1 MIELVAFLAVP
12 VVLIEMALV
21 LALYLKVPLRQ
32 WLIPTIVLLIVWLL
46 LPPHWFSSVIVLV
59 LALAVIA
66 SHFYVVAK
74 TRRRGLPVGPANNP
88 HDKVESTEPVTP
100 FPAINQGAGNEA
112 NYQELDQ
119 AKGEEEREGYDRAS
133 HPTKRASS
141 KRRKKQKGRK
151 GAGATQK
158 PVSTSDLPTADKPT
172 IEEYLKGPSNFFDD
186 E

>member
-1 MIELVAFLAVP
+1 MVELIAFLAVP
-12 VVLIEMALV
+12 VVLIEMTLV

-32 WLIPTIVLLIVWLL
+32 WLIPTIVLLVVWLL
-46 LPPHWFSSVIVLV
+46 LPPHWFSSVIVVV
-59 LALAVIA
+59 LSLAVIA

-74 TRRRGLPVGPANNP
+74 TRRKGLPVSPANNP
-88 HDKVESTEPVTP
+88 YEKDESTEPVTP
-100 FPAINQGAGNEA
+100 FPAINQSEGNAA

-119 AKGEEEREGYDRAS
+119 AKGEQEREGYDRAG

-151 GAGATQK
+151 GSGSSEK